1 MGEIITDM
9 VLDIGREMQKLCFHV
24 DEKEE
29 NAMHFRSINFRT

>member
-9 VLDIGREMQKLCFHV
+9 VLDIGREMQNLCFHV